1 MEQNDG
7 HNLTIENRKRLS
19 VTQVEA
25 VESFSPTQLVLIYV
39 GGKIVVTGSDMK
51 ITSFSKSSGSFS
63 ANGTITSVKYMQ
75 KGVGLKQKLFR

>member
-7 HNLTIENRKRLS
+7 HILTVENRKRLS

-63 ANGTITSVKYMQ
+63 ASGTITSVKYMQ
-75 KGVGLKQKLFR
+75 KGVGLRQKLFR

>member
-7 HNLTIENRKRLS
+7 HILTVENRKRLS

-75 KGVGLKQKLFR
+75 KGVGLRQKLFR